1 MEEQLRASLKAVRQS
16 IDNEGIGV
24 RYSQDLADMQL
35 AARAAGKVCGVIIT
49 VLLRTRD
56 PRSDNNRRGRHTPV
70 TRHHTVIVKVTYSV
84 PPDP

>member
-49 VLLRTRD
+49 VLLL
-56 PRSDNNRRGRHTPV
+56 
-70 TRHHTVIVKVTYSV
+70 
-84 PPDP
+84 